1 MVMVDEYEDIIENV
15 ETLVEDD
22 NKFPLIKNNKI
33 KNCFMMALELTKVF
47 LNYMKCNIKKNGIKK
62 EN

>member
-15 ETLVEDD
+15 ETLVEDS
-22 NKFPLIKNNKI
+22 KFPVIKNNKL
-33 KNCFMMALELTKVF
+33 KSCCMMALELTKVF

>member
-22 NKFPLIKNNKI
+22 NKFPVIKNNKI
-33 KNCFMMALELTKVF
+33 KNCCMMALELTKVF

>member
-1 MVMVDEYEDIIENV
+1 MVMADEYEDIIENV

-22 NKFPLIKNNKI
+22 DKFPVIKNNNI
-33 KNCFMMALELTKVF
+33 KTCCMMALELTKVF

>member
-1 MVMVDEYEDIIENV
+1 MVDEYEDIIENV
-15 ETLVEDD
+15 ETLVEDS
-22 NKFPLIKNNKI
+22 KFPVIKNNKL
-33 KNCFMMALELTKVF
+33 KSCCMMALELTKVF